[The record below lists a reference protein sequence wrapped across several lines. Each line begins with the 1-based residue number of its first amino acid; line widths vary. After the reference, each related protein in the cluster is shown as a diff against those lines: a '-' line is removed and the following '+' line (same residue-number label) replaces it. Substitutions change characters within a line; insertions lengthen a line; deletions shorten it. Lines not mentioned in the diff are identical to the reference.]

1 MCNFFRGHTL
11 LFNKI
16 FHGRNGLAIVIIL
29 LLGAETVK
37 TPSNVYFKH
46 KQTDGLTV
54 AEGAF
59 FRLYAYGEGAA

>member
-1 MCNFFRGHTL
+1 M
-11 LFNKI
+11 
-16 FHGRNGLAIVIIL
+16 AIVIIL